1 MLYAPNDAPLDRL
14 VTLYQQAKRYIYVSV
29 YGLTYPR
36 AVQALVAAKKR
47 GVDVRMLTDQER
59 TQEVKQRTALQTLRL
74 AGIPIRV
81 NQHEGLMHL
90 KQVVI
95 DDEINTSGSMNHTT
109 SGNSYNDERMDI
121 ITDRGISLKA
131 REQFLS
137 LWNDRARFREIREAL
152 DAAAGSQM
160 RTEETDVAIVGAGGG
175 GAVLALALGQQG
187 IRTVVLDQ
195 APGPPKGLRGEL
207 LQPNGQ
213 EVLDRLGVLG
223 ALPSDATRAIRASFI
238 SAGPAG
244 ATVFDRLW
252 RSAASVQSGDRDHA
266 ERGAPCHR

>member
-1 MLYAPNDAPLDRL
+1 MTVSRASVNIDSTMYIRAAVFCLCLLVQPQGLFSANVEVLYAPHDAPLDRL

-59 TQEVKQRTALQTLRL
+59 TQEAKQRTALETLRL

-121 ITDRGISLKA
+121 ITDHVISLKA

-137 LWNDRARFREIREAL
+137 LWNDRARF
-152 DAAAGSQM
+152 
-160 RTEETDVAIVGAGGG
+160 
-175 GAVLALALGQQG
+175 
-187 IRTVVLDQ
+187 
-195 APGPPKGLRGEL
+195 
-207 LQPNGQ
+207 
-213 EVLDRLGVLG
+213 
-223 ALPSDATRAIRASFI
+223 
-238 SAGPAG
+238 
-244 ATVFDRLW
+244 
-252 RSAASVQSGDRDHA
+252 A
-266 ERGAPCHR
+266 EWK